1 MAKIAENCDDNWL
14 YGYDRTKPLLS
25 QTIYTHPNGSILNI
39 SKIYTNNVY
48 FGITIFIAANN
59 QIYRTIMCKDRG
71 VLEHDVSDKSYMI
84 DIVKTYLDRA
94 KDKNYGTIARFANV
108 ESVTIDLALPEV
120 NNNKPIVQFCFIEGE
135 YQFTNILIGHTVNRS
150 IYAAPLYNWELLT
163 PIGKKI
169 SLPKGQLPTKDRI
182 LQFYEEIK
190 QALSN
195 VYTYVNTEYS
205 QIKVYRKEL

>member
-1 MAKIAENCDDNWL
+1 MAETAETCDKNWL
-14 YGYDRTKPLLS
+14 YQYDSSKPLLS
-25 QTIYTHPNGSILNI
+25 QTIYNHPNGYVFNI

-59 QIYRTIMCKDRG
+59 QIYRTIICKDRG
-71 VLEHDVSDKSYMI
+71 ALEHDVSDKSYMI
-84 DIVKTYLDRA
+84 DTVKTYLDRA
-94 KDKNYGTIARFANV
+94 KDKNYGTIARFSNV
-108 ESVTIDLALPEV
+108 ESVTIDLDLPEV
-120 NNNKPIVQFCFIEGE
+120 NNNKPIVQFCFREGE
-135 YQFTNILIGHTVNRS
+135 YLFTNILIGDTVNRS
-150 IYAAPLYNWELLT
+150 IYAALLYNWELVT

-182 LQFYEEIK
+182 LQFYEETK

-205 QIKVYRKEL
+205 QIKVYKKKI